1 MGRLEDRMIRA
12 EAAAAVA
19 EAVAIVSGRLL
30 VDRWSDRPELGWMA
44 LNTLAHGDRALLR
57 QIADGPALERGQT
70 WDGAVRYLAGA
81 VIAAAGSGERGLVAL
96 QRATLVPLELRVLGG
111 AAKAPATAAELVR
124 VVVHELDPTRGHPS
138 WQ

>member
-1 MGRLEDRMIRA
+1 MRRHEERMIRA

-19 EAVAIVSGRLL
+19 EAVAMVQGRLL
-30 VDRWSDRPELGWMA
+30 VDGWGDRPNIGWTA

-70 WDGAVRYLAGA
+70 WDGALRYLAGA
-81 VIAAAGSGERGLVAL
+81 VIAVAGPGECGLMAL
-96 QRATLVPLELRVLGG
+96 QRAVLVPLELRVLGG
-111 AAKAPATAAELVR
+111 ATKPPVSAAELVR
-124 VVVHELDPTRGHPS
+124 VVLHELDPTRDHPS

>member
-1 MGRLEDRMIRA
+1 MGRHEDRMIRA
-12 EAAAAVA
+12 EAAANVA

-30 VDRWSDRPELGWMA
+30 VDRWGDRPELGWMA

-81 VIAAAGSGERGLVAL
+81 GGGGVPSEITSPRRRVTCAAR
-96 QRATLVPLELRVLGG
+96 
-111 AAKAPATAAELVR
+111 
-124 VVVHELDPTRGHPS
+124 
-138 WQ
+138 

>member
-1 MGRLEDRMIRA
+1 
-12 EAAAAVA
+12 
-19 EAVAIVSGRLL
+19 
-30 VDRWSDRPELGWMA
+30 MA

-81 VIAAAGSGERGLVAL
+81 VLAVAAPGERGVSSLQRVAL
-96 QRATLVPLELRVLGG
+96 LPLELRVLGG
-111 AAKAPATAAELVR
+111 ATRAPATAAELVR
-124 VVVHELDPTRGHPS
+124 VVLHELDPTRDHPS